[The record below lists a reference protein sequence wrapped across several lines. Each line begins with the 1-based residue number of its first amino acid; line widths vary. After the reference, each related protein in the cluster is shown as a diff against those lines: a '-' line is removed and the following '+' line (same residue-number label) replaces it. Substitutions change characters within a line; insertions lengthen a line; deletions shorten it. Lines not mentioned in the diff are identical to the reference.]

1 MLGVESVGF
10 LGRVSSGGTVYTE
23 AEVLEV
29 RESRCREGFRV
40 MEIWICGVNQ
50 RGEEVVEFDRLFMV
64 RKRDAVWMGEIRE
77 EGKTGT

>member
-10 LGRVSSGGTVYTE
+10 LGRVSSGGTVYAE

-29 RESRCREGFRV
+29 RESRFREGFRV

-50 RGEEVVEFDRLFMV
+50 RGEVVEFDRLFMV

>member
-1 MLGVESVGF
+1 MGF

-29 RESRCREGFRV
+29 RESRFREGFRV

-50 RGEEVVEFDRLFMV
+50 RGRGGGV
-64 RKRDAVWMGEIRE
+64 RQVIHG
-77 EGKTGT
+77 